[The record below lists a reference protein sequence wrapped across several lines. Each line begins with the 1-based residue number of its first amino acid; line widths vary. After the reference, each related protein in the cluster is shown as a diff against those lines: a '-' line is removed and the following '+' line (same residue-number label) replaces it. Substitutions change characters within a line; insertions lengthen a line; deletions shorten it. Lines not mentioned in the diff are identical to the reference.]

1 MIKPMWQDFLIR
13 EGRLAVK
20 QIIYIA
26 TVLACASPVSM
37 SCQPLIKPEAFYDR
51 AVCEAEVQEMREL
64 LTRKGVLNIG
74 ECVEIKV
81 VTNL

>member
-1 MIKPMWQDFLIR
+1 M
-13 EGRLAVK
+13 
-20 QIIYIA
+20 IIYIA
-26 TVLACASPVSM
+26 TVLACTSPVSM

-81 VTNL
+81 GDNL

>member
-1 MIKPMWQDFLIR
+1 M
-13 EGRLAVK
+13 
-20 QIIYIA
+20 IIYIA

-64 LTRKGVLNIG
+64 LTRRGVLNIG

-81 VTNL
+81 GDNL